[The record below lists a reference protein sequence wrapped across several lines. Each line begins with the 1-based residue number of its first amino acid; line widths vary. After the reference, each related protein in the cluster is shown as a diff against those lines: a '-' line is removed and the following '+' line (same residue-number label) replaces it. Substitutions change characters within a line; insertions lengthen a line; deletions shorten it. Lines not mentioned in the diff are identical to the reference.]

1 MADARQPQPGHA
13 AKRHAAGRRRA
24 PAAGPAHTAIPTR
37 FLELLADWDDEWGEW
52 QDRLEYQD
60 PQWQVLDEKQGRTV
74 RKSNILLIV
83 LLAVMAASP
92 LRAATDP
99 VSWQQLSGQ
108 KKILQRFQGDWDQ
121 LSEEHPRQLR
131 KGAERW
137 RPPEARD

>member
-1 MADARQPQPGHA
+1 M
-13 AKRHAAGRRRA
+13 
-24 PAAGPAHTAIPTR
+24 
-37 FLELLADWDDEWGEW
+37 
-52 QDRLEYQD
+52 
-60 PQWQVLDEKQGRTV
+60 LDEKQGRTV